1 MTDVYVLH
9 ENNEWLAPLQAA
21 LSRESVPFKEW
32 HLNEGSFTFD
42 SAPPEGVFYNR
53 MSASAHTR
61 GHLHAPD
68 YTASVLTWL
77 EAHGRRVVNGARVL
91 ALELSKVKQYAALQ
105 ACGVRTPRTVV
116 AVGKDAL
123 RKAARDFGAPLILKP
138 NRGGKGAGVQLFNTI
153 GAVEAF
159 LDSDA
164 YETGPDGIMLIQ
176 DYIKSP
182 NASIFRNEFVGGK
195 HLYTVRVDTSQGFE
209 LCPADVCQIDDL
221 ACPVGEET
229 GEELGESPTPRFEIV
244 KDFDHPNLELY
255 ERFLRE
261 NGIEVAGIEMIFDK
275 DGIAW
280 TYDVNTN
287 TNYNPDAEEN
297 AGYNNTAHSGMGA
310 LSQFLGEELAK
321 LEIRTA
327 AE

>member
-1 MTDVYVLH
+1 MTTVYVLH
-9 ENNEWLAPLQAA
+9 ENNEWLAPLQSA
-21 LSRESVPFKEW
+21 LSLEGVPFKEW
-32 HLNEGSFTFD
+32 HLNEGSFAFD

-105 ACGVRTPRTVV
+105 ACGVRTPRTLV
-116 AVGKDAL
+116 ATGKEAI
-123 RKAARDFGAPLILKP
+123 RQAARDFGAPLILKP

-153 GAVEAF
+153 NAMESF
-159 LDSDA
+159 LDSEA
-164 YETGPDGIMLIQ
+164 YEPGPDGIMLFQ
-176 DYIKSP
+176 EYIKSP
-182 NASIFRNEFVGGK
+182 DSSIFRNEFVGGK

-229 GEELGESPTPRFEIV
+229 GDELSTAPATRFEII
-244 KDFDHPNLELY
+244 KDFNHPNLELY

-261 NGIEVAGIEMIFDK
+261 NEIEIAGIEMIFDK
-275 DGIAW
+275 YGIAW

-287 TNYNPDAEEN
+287 TNYNPDAEAN
-297 AGYNNTAHSGMGA
+297 ASYNNTTRSGMGA
-310 LSQFLGEELAK
+310 LSRFLGEELAK